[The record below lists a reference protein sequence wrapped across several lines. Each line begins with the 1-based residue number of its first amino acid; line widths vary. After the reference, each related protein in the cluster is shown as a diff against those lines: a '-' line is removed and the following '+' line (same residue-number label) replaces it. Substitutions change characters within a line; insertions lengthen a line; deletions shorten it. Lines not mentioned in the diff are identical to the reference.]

1 MEGEITAIKGTVGN
15 IFTNKKICFETI
27 GACKGI

>member
-1 MEGEITAIKGTVGN
+1 MEGEITATKETVGN
-15 IFTNKKICFETI
+15 MFTNKKICFETI